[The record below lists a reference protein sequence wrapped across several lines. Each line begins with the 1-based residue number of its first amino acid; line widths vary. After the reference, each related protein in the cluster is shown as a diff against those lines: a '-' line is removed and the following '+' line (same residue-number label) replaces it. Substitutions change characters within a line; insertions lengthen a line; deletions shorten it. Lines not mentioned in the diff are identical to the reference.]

1 MPTTVA
7 MTQYSATFVLNKLL
21 NNTGTMP
28 GVTGGLFLW
37 LMKTAPTSDADIG
50 TGVSFISTTYTKPQ
64 VAFAVVPPAT
74 PADFQRA
81 HNTSTLSI
89 TMSGSTDTAVGIALC
104 TNGTNVPVAADFTS
118 SPSANAV
125 FFYGTFTSSIV
136 LNATDVLQFAV
147 GTPAGLTGITIDLF

>member
-28 GVTGGLFLW
+28 GVTGGLYLW
-37 LMKTAPTSDADIG
+37 LLKTAPTSDVDVG
-50 TGVSFISTTYTKPQ
+50 TGVAFIATTYTKPQ
-64 VAFAVVPPAT
+64 VPFTVGPAGT

-81 HNTSTLSI
+81 FNASTFSI
-89 TMSGSTDTAVGIALC
+89 TMSGTTDTAVGIALC

-118 SPSANAV
+118 TPSTNPV
-125 FFYGTFTSSIV
+125 FFYGTFASSIV

-147 GTPAGLTGITIDLF
+147 GTNAGLTGITIDLF

>member
-7 MTQYSATFVLNKLL
+7 MTQYTATFVLNKLL

-37 LMKTAPTSDADIG
+37 LMKTAPTTDLDVG

-64 VAFAVVPPAT
+64 VPFTVGPAAT
-74 PADFQRA
+74 AADFQRA
-81 HNTSTLSI
+81 FNTSTFSI
-89 TMSGSTDTAVGIALC
+89 TMSGTTDTAVGIALC
-104 TNGTNVPVAADFTS
+104 TNGTNIPVAADFTS
-118 SPSANAV
+118 TPSTNPV
-125 FFYGTFTSSIV
+125 FFYGTFSSSIT

-147 GTPAGLTGITIDLF
+147 GSNAGTNGITIDLF